1 MTTRVENTLIHFPE
15 WYDERGEWEAETK
28 GWLQGVQVEFPKGQ
42 LYPLFFYD
50 PVRLAQD
57 LEAEDAMGVVA
68 EPGMVVI
75 AELTRSNIVR
85 AVEKLIFANYFER
98 LKPICLAVANGVGH

>member
-1 MTTRVENTLIHFPE
+1 
-15 WYDERGEWEAETK
+15 
-28 GWLQGVQVEFPKGQ
+28 
-42 LYPLFFYD
+42 
-50 PVRLAQD
+50 
-57 LEAEDAMGVVA
+57 MGVVA